1 MGKGKDLIVGGLLC
15 ASITFAGYS
24 HSMASQR
31 FDDVNTELERAQIT
45 LKESQTELG
54 KLDSEISKLQ
64 KALEDESQRR
74 LASEKKLQKAIALP
88 PLPAPTAESSP
99 QEAEPAGYTDIEGI
113 YAQKTVENLLQA
125 GIIDLGDGQFRPD
138 DPISRAEFL
147 EWLVKANNQQ
157 NARDRQVR
165 LANSGQAT
173 FKDVQTD
180 NPAFPYVQG
189 ATDSGFVI
197 GYDETTF
204 QPDRELSREEMIA
217 IKVSFDKQEA
227 HMNGNCYDRYT
238 DFEEISPKYR
248 QAVHNCDNGGYG
260 SQTAAHIWGSIKTFR
275 PKQSVT
281 RAEAALCVERI
292 KAKYGYQS
300 VGAKK

>member
-1 MGKGKDLIVGGLLC
+1 MGKGKDFIVGGLLC
-15 ASITFAGYS
+15 ASITFAGYN

-31 FDDVNTELERAQIT
+31 FDDVNTELEQARVT

-88 PLPAPTAESSP
+88 PLPAPTSESSP
-99 QEAEPAGYTDIEGI
+99 QEAAPAGYSDVEGI
-113 YAQKTVENLLQA
+113 YAQKTIENLLKA
-125 GIIDLGDGQFRPD
+125 GVIELGDGQFRPD

-147 EWLVKANNQQ
+147 EWLVKANNAQ

-165 LANSGQAT
+165 LAQSGQAT
-173 FKDVQTD
+173 FKDVRPD
-180 NPAFPYVQG
+180 HPAFPYVQG

-248 QAVHNCDNGGYG
+248 QAVHNCDNSGYG
-260 SQTAAHIWGSIKTFR
+260 SQTAAHIWGSMKTFR
-275 PKQSVT
+275 PQQSVT

-292 KAKYGYQS
+292 KAKYGYQI
-300 VGAKK
+300 VGAK